1 METPCLR
8 IGTVPYMNA
17 KPLVYRL
24 TKIIPGA
31 RLTQAVPSRLTPR
44 LGRGELDVALIP
56 AMGYFLTGGLE
67 IVPGVCIASRDEVQ
81 SVRLFH
87 RKPIR
92 RLRRVCLDA
101 SSMTS
106 AALTKIVLAERYR
119 LQPEFVSTPPVAD
132 LQEAEGDAILLIGDK
147 AMQVRSRG
155 WRALDLGAEW
165 KALTG
170 LPFVYAI
177 WAARRGAASRD
188 LVRGLNDVKAFGLA
202 NRDTIA
208 ASESRRLGLS
218 VACCRAYLTDRIFYD
233 LGPAEIAGLREF
245 RRRLIAHGL
254 VPKTAKIRIA
264 QG

>member
-1 METPCLR
+1 MSTSRLR

-17 KPLVYRL
+17 KPLVYRI

-56 AMGYFLTGGLE
+56 VMGYFVTGDLE
-67 IVPGVCIASRDEVQ
+67 IVPRVCIASRGEVQ

-87 RKPIR
+87 RKPLR

-106 AALTKIVLAERYR
+106 AALTKIVLAERYGV
-119 LQPEFVSTPPVAD
+119 QPEFQSTPPVAD
-132 LQEAEGDAILLIGDK
+132 LQDADGDAILLIGDK
-147 AMQVRSRG
+147 AMQVCSRR

-177 WAARRGAASRD
+177 WAARRGVASRD
-188 LVRGLNDVKAFGLA
+188 LVCAINDVKALGLA
-202 NRDTIA
+202 HADAIA

-218 VACCRAYLTDRIFYD
+218 FTCCRTYLTHRIFYG

-254 VPKTAKIRIA
+254 IPKTAKIRVA
-264 QG
+264 RG